1 MTSQPFLH
9 INNNIWHLHS
19 SDADNCSTN
28 LSYIVVII
36 YTVGSVGLQLT
47 ITCGIEKVQQKKTY
61 YCIPLLTPEN
71 PHLHS
76 CHHPNGYEYYEQ
88 HQIQVLIFLCYQLN
102 QKDLRNRLKSTES
115 KLVQFNKYIYIYI
128 YMQSLQSL
136 CALMYTF
143 ASSTLVTHSK

>member
-47 ITCGIEKVQQKKTY
+47 ITCGIEKV
-61 YCIPLLTPEN
+61 
-71 PHLHS
+71 
-76 CHHPNGYEYYEQ
+76 
-88 HQIQVLIFLCYQLN
+88 
-102 QKDLRNRLKSTES
+102 
-115 KLVQFNKYIYIYI
+115 
-128 YMQSLQSL
+128 
-136 CALMYTF
+136 
-143 ASSTLVTHSK
+143 